1 MNTINGATINYQSI
15 DPAAV
20 ESRGI
25 HQFLISAL
33 VPRPIAWTVTINED
47 GTYNCSPFSFFM
59 GVSSNPPMI
68 AFAVGERRT
77 GIKDTARNIRQRPD
91 FTVNITS
98 ERMAAQMVQTSGEY
112 EYGVNEFEKAGL
124 ARMKSDVVAAPRIQ
138 GAPVQMECRVSR
150 LVEIPEA
157 RTVLIIGSVLRFHV
171 DSEVMDP
178 STGLVDIRKLKPV
191 GRLGGKQYCRV
202 NEIFEMDRPVV

>member
-1 MNTINGATINYQSI
+1 MNKVTDAGLTYQSI
-15 DPAAV
+15 DPAV
-20 ESRGI
+20 YETRGAY
-25 HQFLISAL
+25 QLLISAL

-47 GTYNCSPFSFFM
+47 GTYNCAPFSFFM
-59 GVSSNPPMI
+59 GVSSKPPMI

-77 GIKDTARNIRQRPD
+77 GVKDTARNIRQRPD
-91 FTVNITS
+91 FTVNIVN
-98 ERMAAQMVQTSGEY
+98 ERLAEQMVQTSGDY
-112 EYGVNEFEKAGL
+112 GYGVNEFEKAGL
-124 ARMKSDVVAAPRIQ
+124 TRMKSDMVAAPRIQ

-157 RTVLIIGSVLRFHV
+157 RTLLIVGNVLRFHV
-171 DSEVMDP
+171 DAEVMDP

-202 NEIFEMDRPVV
+202 HDIFEMDRPAV